1 MNAQVLI
8 AELRDD
14 PLGRGYA
21 GMSDDE
27 AGASLSAADRD
38 ITVSHTIT
46 RLTLNCFGLIRAN
59 AMWAGLVAANGQ
71 VAYSLEN
78 GGLNVND
85 ADVQATL
92 AALVAADVLTQAEA
106 AALIALANR
115 TVCRA
120 EELGIATFVNWQD
133 VRWARAHTEAN

>member
-21 GMSDDE
+21 GMSEDE

-38 ITVSHTIT
+38 ITVSHPIT

-59 AMWAGLVAANGQ
+59 AIWARLVAANGQ

-92 AALVAADVLTQAEA
+92 AVLVAADVLTQAEA

-133 VRWARAHTEAN
+133 VRWARAHMEAN